1 MTMAKHAAA
10 GPGALVHLWFAGVD
24 DPQAG
29 PALLEVLDDE
39 ERAQAGRFRFERD
52 RARFVA
58 RRAFRRRVLAQYLE
72 VEPAGVRFRTS
83 KRGRPE
89 IDACNEVT
97 FSASHSDGL
106 AVVAVACGPRV
117 GVDIERVRPIP
128 DAQELADRHF
138 SPREADHVRSI
149 DDGSDAG
156 AFLTLWTRKESYV
169 KALGEGLAMPL
180 ESFEVLATD
189 EAGVVRPRHPQ
200 GGLPFVLASFGD
212 LPGYVGA
219 VAVSGSDLVVLRM
232 PATAVV
238 P

>member
-1 MTMAKHAAA
+1 MAKHAAA

-24 DPQAG
+24 DRPAG

-72 VEPAGVRFRTS
+72 VAPVGVRFRTS
-83 KRGRPE
+83 KKGRPE
-89 IDACNEVT
+89 IDACDEVT

-106 AVVAVACGPRV
+106 AVVAVARGPRV

-128 DAQELADRHF
+128 DAQELADRLF

-149 DDGSDAG
+149 DDGSNAQ

-169 KALGEGLAMPL
+169 KALGEGLSMPL

-200 GGLPFVLASFGD
+200 GGLPFVLASLGD

-232 PATAVV
+232 PAAAVV